1 MSQADPPAAV
11 ALDHLVPLALGGN
24 NTAANLWPQL
34 TPDYHLKDELEVE
47 MQNRACAAFRTLQ
60 PAEAAEVL
68 RQEQQEIAA
77 DWTAAARRYLGR

>member
-1 MSQADPPAAV
+1 
-11 ALDHLVPLALGGN
+11 
-24 NTAANLWPQL
+24 
-34 TPDYHLKDELEVE
+34 